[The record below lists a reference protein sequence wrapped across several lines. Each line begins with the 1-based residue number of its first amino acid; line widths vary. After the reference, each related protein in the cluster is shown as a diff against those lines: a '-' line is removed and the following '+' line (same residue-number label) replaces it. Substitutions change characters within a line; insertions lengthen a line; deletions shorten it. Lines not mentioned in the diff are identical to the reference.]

1 MTNVASLKTSS
12 EPTTSPEEFSPQE
25 QQKFDRSFDA
35 RFEQK
40 MRERE
45 AAHVPSMAIIATK
58 GTIDWAYPPFIL
70 ASTAAALGYE
80 VSIFFTFYGL
90 KLLKKDLDLEVTPVG
105 NPAMPMKMPIGP
117 DWFREIDW
125 PIPNFVKSNLPGF
138 ERMATALMKRTFR
151 QKGVASIEELRE
163 LSVEAGVK
171 LYACQMTVDAFGFD
185 KPDFISG
192 ITGWVGAASFLPMA
206 QKSDIT
212 LFI

>member
-1 MTNVASLKTSS
+1 MTNVTSLKTSS
-12 EPTTSPEEFSPQE
+12 EPATSPGELSPEE
-25 QQKFDRSFDA
+25 QQKFDRWFDA

-45 AAHVPSMAIIATK
+45 AAHTPSMAIIATK

-70 ASTAAALGYE
+70 ASTAAALGYD

-185 KPDFISG
+185 KPDFISE